1 MIVNLTPHP
10 IHIYAPDTPDV
21 VGPEH
26 KPLCTIPPS
35 GTYARITTTRTPSG
49 TITVSGGLEVPLV
62 VTVHGK
68 VVDLPAPQPGIF
80 YVVSL
85 PCMTELW
92 HSGRA
97 DLVVVDRPVRNSEGT
112 VVGAR
117 GFGRVAAQRLVDS
130 AHD

>member
-10 IHIYAPDTPDV
+10 IHIYAPDAPDV

-26 KPLCTIPPS
+26 KPLYTIPPS
-35 GTYARITTTRTPSG
+35 GTYARIATTRTPSG
-49 TITVSGGLEVPLV
+49 TITVGDGLEVPLV

-85 PCMTELW
+85 PCMTEMR

-97 DLVVVDRPVRNSEGT
+97 DLVVVDRLVRNAEGT

-117 GFGRVAAQRLVDS
+117 GFGRVAPQRPSDPTY
-130 AHD
+130 D